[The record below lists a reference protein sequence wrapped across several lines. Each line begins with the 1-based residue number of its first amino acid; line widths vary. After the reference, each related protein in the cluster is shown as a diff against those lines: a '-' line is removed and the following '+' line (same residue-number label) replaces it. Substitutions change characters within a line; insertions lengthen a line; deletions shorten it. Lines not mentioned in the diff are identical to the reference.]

1 MGQGRKWKNFRK
13 EIIEEVDDGGDF
25 SEGSID
31 IRMEEGVGV
40 VPHDE
45 GDDDEDAI
53 LDDEL
58 LSGPNIDNF
67 EEISSTIG
75 RMVNRYDHMC
85 DHNENMFSLGKR
97 FESHEEFKI
106 VVQKY
111 VVTSGLDIF

>member
-1 MGQGRKWKNFRK
+1 MGQGRKGKNFRK

-31 IRMEEGVGV
+31 IRMEEGIGV

-58 LSGPNIDNF
+58 LSGANIDNF
-67 EEISSTIG
+67 EEISSTLG
-75 RMVNRYDHMC
+75 RMVNRYDHMS

-97 FESHEEFKI
+97 FESHE

-111 VVTSGLDIF
+111 AVTSGLDIF